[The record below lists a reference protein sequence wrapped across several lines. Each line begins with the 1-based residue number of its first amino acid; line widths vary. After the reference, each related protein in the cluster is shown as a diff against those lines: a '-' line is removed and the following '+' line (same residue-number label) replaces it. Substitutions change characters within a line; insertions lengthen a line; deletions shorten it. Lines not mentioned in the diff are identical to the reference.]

1 MTTVFFADEMQQHT
15 GGRKQ
20 VQIAATSYRLALR
33 ELSGE
38 FPGLTE
44 AVYEKFSIA
53 IDGTII
59 HTPLLETFQA
69 DSELVFIPRIAG
81 G

>member
-1 MTTVFFADEMQQHT
+1 MQQHT
-15 GGRKQ
+15 GGCRQ
-20 VQIAATSYRLALR
+20 TQIEATSYRLALR
-33 ELSGE
+33 ELSLE

-44 AVYEKFSIA
+44 TVYEKFSVA

-59 HTPLLETFQA
+59 HTPLLETFRA